1 MHAYVGVDTSCYTT
15 SVASVD
21 EYGIVS
27 DLRTVL
33 SVKQGERGLRQSDG
47 LFQHVRNL
55 ETLMPELMKQLGGA
69 ELRGVCVSARP
80 RPNEDSYMPVFL
92 AGKMCA
98 ASVAAARKVP
108 LLTASHQEGHV
119 RAALH
124 GNEALMG
131 RPFLGMHI
139 SGGTTEVFLVDEAF
153 GISLLSGTEDLHA
166 GQFVDRTGVAMGLR
180 FPCGKQLEA
189 LAGSFD
195 PAAGFVKLPAIVRE
209 GVCSFSG
216 VETRMQALLKAGA
229 DHAELAYAAYDCM
242 ARTFVKMLCHAM
254 EQTGVTRA
262 LLAGGVASS
271 PLLRTLLQERMH
283 KLDANAALYFGES
296 ALSSDNAVGAALLCR
311 DRLNAILAEGQG

>member
-21 EYGIVS
+21 EHGIVS

-108 LLTASHQEGHV
+108 LLTASHQ
-119 RAALH
+119 
-124 GNEALMG
+124 
-131 RPFLGMHI
+131 
-139 SGGTTEVFLVDEAF
+139 
-153 GISLLSGTEDLHA
+153 
-166 GQFVDRTGVAMGLR
+166 
-180 FPCGKQLEA
+180 
-189 LAGSFD
+189 
-195 PAAGFVKLPAIVRE
+195 
-209 GVCSFSG
+209 
-216 VETRMQALLKAGA
+216 
-229 DHAELAYAAYDCM
+229 
-242 ARTFVKMLCHAM
+242 
-254 EQTGVTRA
+254 
-262 LLAGGVASS
+262 
-271 PLLRTLLQERMH
+271 
-283 KLDANAALYFGES
+283 
-296 ALSSDNAVGAALLCR
+296 
-311 DRLNAILAEGQG
+311 